1 MKTRSIILLVAMLFV
16 VVLAFASCDLFHQH
30 TWQDATCTTPKT
42 CTECGETEGEALGH
56 AEEVL
61 EGKNATCTEEGLT
74 EGKKCSACGE
84 ILVAQ
89 ETIPTTAHTEE
100 VVAGKAPTCTAT
112 GLTEGKKCSVCD
124 KILVAQEEIPM
135 AAHTEEVVPGKDAT
149 CTETGLT
156 AGKKCSVCDAT
167 LEAQTELSK
176 LPHTYDEG
184 WDEDCNVC
192 GATRTCAHDGEKNIL
207 PGKAPTCT
215 DAGLTDGE
223 TCAICGDVIKAQT
236 SIEKLG
242 HDMSDATCTAA
253 SKCQRCS
260 YVEGEALGHDYDEGV
275 ITVKPGCETKGVK
288 TFTCQRPDC
297 GYSYEVDV
305 EATGHSYV
313 DTVVPATCISKGYTE
328 HVCSGCGDSYKDNET
343 ALAEHTYEG
352 KVTTAPECEK
362 EGVKTYTCTVK
373 DCGHSYTEAIEA
385 TGHSEIAHE
394 GKAATCTEDGYE
406 AYVTCA
412 NCDYTTYKSI
422 SALGHKGGKAT
433 CKDLATC
440 DVCGEKYGTID
451 KVNGHHYGEA
461 DCESPAT
468 CELCGATSGSAI
480 GHIDENKDHVC
491 DRTACDEAMG
501 TCEDADKDHTCDYG
515 CGKSYGTCEDANK
528 DHACDYG
535 CNKVYGTCEDEN
547 KDHACDYGCKKVFG
561 THADGDDKNH
571 TCDYGCLEPVEG
583 EVCVDE
589 NKNHVCD
596 ECSGRVGGDCADDQN
611 GQDNDHLCDYCGA
624 SVGEACHGGTATC
637 TNKAVCVECGKEYGE
652 LLAHTYDQTKAVEA
666 AIKTKADC
674 ENSAVY
680 YYSCSCGAVN
690 KAEGA
695 ATFEAGEPLGHT
707 EETVAGK
714 AATCTA
720 TGLSDG
726 IICSVCNKTLKAQE
740 VLPVIPHTEEILAGK
755 DATCDDDG
763 LTEGKKCSVCG
774 AVIKAQEVVPALGH
788 KYGEITYVWSAD
800 NSTCT
805 ATTICG
811 NDASHIITET
821 VTVTTVKLNLSGEK
835 ITFTYNVEFANE
847 AFAAQSKTV
856 DGEMSV
862 ENKIATVYAPAIAGR
877 VASHDYVKFGLHNAE
892 ETHEFTIYYSEVD
905 VWDGTSVS
913 ESLQG
918 SGTLEDPYLI
928 QSAADFA
935 YFAAQLNNAE
945 VGQTENFKGQYFK
958 MTKSIDLGGNLL
970 IAGNHSGW
978 NKYQGF
984 GGTFDGNNC
993 SIRGINVE
1001 PTTGTSSAL
1010 FGCITAAGTLKNL
1023 SVYGNVKGV
1032 GTVGGVVAYQL
1043 GAVDNVTSYVTVTAT
1058 DGTVG
1063 GVVAN
1068 QESSAGILSN
1078 CVNYGNVSST
1088 SYIVGGVAGS
1098 GGATITNCVNWG
1110 NVQAGAEKIG
1120 GIAGETK
1127 ASGAIEGCTNYGN
1140 VTMTV
1145 AGKGYVGGI
1154 AGNAIKPI
1162 SNCVNYGTITGVNT
1176 TGGIA
1181 GLSTALVDNC
1191 VNYGTVIASSW
1202 NIGGISGRASGGI
1215 QNSINYA
1222 DVTSTG
1228 SGTVGGI
1235 VGTAQSNISGCEN
1248 RGTVKGS
1255 GQCGGI
1261 VGVFSNN
1268 ANITDCINYGEV
1280 NGAWA
1285 TAGIAG
1291 YSTAGSSTISG
1302 CENHGKVL
1310 CSTTSNGGIVGLAAE
1325 KSVVTI
1331 SDCINRGDVS
1341 GISWGG
1347 GGIAGEIVAGSISG
1361 CTNYGTI
1368 SGDGQLGGIAGK
1380 SKVNVSGC
1388 INYGKVIAAVDV
1400 AGGICA
1406 DTTGE
1411 IANCENNG
1419 AIVGNCSCVIV
1430 DGISPSN
1437 VTKTECVN
1445 NGTITI
1451 NHSLTHVDA
1460 VAPTCKEAGIVAH
1473 EHCSAC
1479 GKNFDAEGNQLESVE
1494 DPILDHT
1501 EEVVPGK
1508 AATCTED
1515 GLTDG
1520 KKCSVCGVTLVA
1532 QDVIP
1537 AGHKDEDSDG
1547 KCDACG
1553 NDMCEHVTETVIE
1566 NVVEATCEADG
1577 SYDNVVKCTK
1587 CGAQVSKETVVV
1599 DALGHA
1605 YGDVSYAWASDNSS
1619 CTASKVC
1626 ANDASHVL
1634 SEMASIPTVVL
1645 NVSATK
1651 VTYTYSAVFASEGLE
1666 AQTKVV
1672 EADVTLANS
1681 HATINAPAIAG
1692 RTASHEYVKFGF
1704 HDAAATYEFTIYYS
1718 EVDVWDGTSVSESLQ
1733 GSGTEEDPY
1742 LIQSAADLA
1751 YVAKVVN
1758 EAAKGTANFSGQ
1770 YFKMTKSID
1779 LNGKELLIGTY
1790 AGGLQFQGYFDGN
1803 NCSIKGMKSSQALF
1817 GYVKN
1822 GYVKNLSVYG
1832 TVTSTTGRT
1841 GGVVSYLTAA
1851 TVENVTNYATVSG
1864 TNGLA
1869 GVVGW
1874 LESSTTS
1881 SAINCVNYGTV
1892 SGTSYQVGGIAGFA
1906 KGNLTNCT
1914 NFGDVTSTKSGYV
1927 GGIGGTAND
1936 AKGSRSNC
1944 VNYGNIS
1951 GTDYVGGCF
1960 GTINKTTTDCYSYGT
1975 ATIINSTKTNVGDVV
1990 GGGAS
1995 YLTYTTAE

>member
-42 CTECGETEGEALGH
+42 CTECGATEGEALGH

-275 ITVKPGCETKGVK
+275 ITVNPGCETKGVK
-288 TFTCQRPDC
+288 TFTCQRGDC

-313 DTVVPATCISKGYTE
+313 DTIVPATCISKGYTE

-343 ALAEHTYEG
+343 ALAEHKYEG
-352 KVTTAPECEK
+352 VVTTAPTCEG
-362 EGVKTYTCTVK
+362 EGLMTYTCSVK

-406 AYVTCA
+406 AYVSCA

-491 DRTACDEAMG
+491 DRTACNEAMG

-515 CGKSYGTCEDANK
+515 CGKSYGTCEDADK
-528 DHACDYG
+528 DHDCDYG
-535 CNKVYGTCEDEN
+535 CNKVYGTCEDAD
-547 KDHACDYGCKKVFG
+547 KDHDCDYGCKKVFG

-624 SVGEACHGGTATC
+624 SVGEACYGGTATC

-805 ATTICG
+805 ATVTCG

-835 ITFTYNVEFANE
+835 VTFTYNVEFANE

-913 ESLQG
+913 EGLAG
-918 SGTLEDPYLI
+918 SGTEEDPYLI

-935 YFAAQLNNAE
+935 YFAGVLNAVEGAAGVNYK
-945 VGQTENFKGQYFK
+945 VTTFSGQYFK
-958 MTKSIDLGGNLL
+958 MTKSVDLNGNLL
-970 IAGNHSGW
+970 IAGAHSGW
-978 NKYQGF
+978 NNYQGF
-984 GGTFDGNNC
+984 FGSFDGNNC
-993 SIRGINVE
+993 TIRGINVQ

-1010 FGCITAAGTLKNL
+1010 FGCIAKGGTLKNL
-1023 SVYGNVKGV
+1023 TVYGNAKGTD
-1032 GTVGGVVAYQL
+1032 GVGGVVAYQL

-1058 DGTVG
+1058 GGTIG

-1078 CVNYGNVSST
+1078 SVNYGSVTTT
-1088 SYIVGGVAGS
+1088 SYIAGGVVGS
-1098 GGATITNCVNWG
+1098 GGATINNCVNWG
-1110 NVQAGAEKIG
+1110 NVQGGNESIG
-1120 GIAGETK
+1120 GIAGTTK
-1127 ASGAIEGCTNYGN
+1127 DKGTISDCYNYGD
-1140 VTMTV
+1140 VKTT
-1145 AGKGYVGGI
+1145 AGDKGMIGGI
-1154 AGNAIKPI
+1154 AGKVVKPVN
-1162 SNCVNYGTITGVNT
+1162 NCYNYGTITGANT

-1181 GLSTALVDNC
+1181 GSSTKAITNC
-1191 VNYGTVIASSW
+1191 YNYGAVNATSW
-1202 NIGGISGRASGGI
+1202 NIGGIVG
-1215 QNSINYA
+1215 
-1222 DVTSTG
+1222 STD
-1228 SGTVGGI
+1228 
-1235 VGTAQSNISGCEN
+1235 ANIS
-1248 RGTVKGS
+1248 
-1255 GQCGGI
+1255 
-1261 VGVFSNN
+1261 
-1268 ANITDCINYGEV
+1268 DCINYGDI
-1280 NGAWA
+1280 
-1285 TAGIAG
+1285 T
-1291 YSTAGSSTISG
+1291 STA
-1302 CENHGKVL
+1302 
-1310 CSTTSNGGIVGLAAE
+1310 
-1325 KSVVTI
+1325 
-1331 SDCINRGDVS
+1331 DCV
-1341 GISWGG
+1341 
-1347 GGIAGEIVAGSISG
+1347 GGIAGSSKATISG
-1361 CTNYGTI
+1361 CTNYGTVKGI
-1368 SGDGQLGGIAGK
+1368 GRSAGIVYYSNGTIENCINNGDVIGGWDLGGILAWVGDGQSATIKNCTNNGNITGSWNNGGIFGLAHDNAGT
-1380 SKVNVSGC
+1380 VTITGC
-1388 INYGKVIAAVDV
+1388 
-1400 AGGICA
+1400 
-1406 DTTGE
+1406 T
-1411 IANCENNG
+1411 NNG
-1419 AIVGNCSCVIV
+1419 KINSYTG
-1430 DGISPSN
+1430 GQ
-1437 VTKTECVN
+1437 
-1445 NGTITI
+1445 ITI
-1451 NHSLTHVDA
+1451 AVKAVITDCTENGSYVVLHELTHVDA
-1460 VAPTCKEAGIVAH
+1460 VAPTCDTDGNVAYDN
-1473 EHCSAC
+1473 CSVC
-1479 GKNFDAEGNQLESVE
+1479 GKNFDAEGNELDSVK
-1494 DPILDHT
+1494 L
-1501 EEVVPGK
+1501 
-1508 AATCTED
+1508 
-1515 GLTDG
+1515 
-1520 KKCSVCGVTLVA
+1520 
-1532 QDVIP
+1532 P
-1537 AGHKDEDSDG
+1537 AGHKDESGDG

-1553 NDMCEHVTETVIE
+1553 TSMCDHVSEIVKE
-1566 NVVEATCEADG
+1566 NEKAATCTAAG
-1577 SYDNVVKCTK
+1577 SYDNVEKCTK
-1587 CGAQVSKETVVV
+1587 CGEELGRETVTV
-1599 DALGHA
+1599 DALGHKM
-1605 YGDVSYAWASDNSS
+1605 
-1619 CTASKVC
+1619 T
-1626 ANDASHVL
+1626 
-1634 SEMASIPTVVL
+1634 
-1645 NVSATK
+1645 SAVEGTK
-1651 VTYTYSAVFASEGLE
+1651 KTYTCENGCGLTEIKYLVTVNHLNLDGTVAAE
-1666 AQTKVV
+1666 AEVY
-1672 EADVTLANS
+1672 EYDNNYIY
-1681 HATINAPAIAG
+1681 TINAKAIEG
-1692 RTASHEYVKFGF
+1692 YVASHDYVKG
-1704 HDAAATYEFTIYYS
+1704 HILSTGGTVNIYYS
-1718 EVDVWDGTSVSESLQ
+1718 QVDVWDGTSVSTSL
-1733 GSGTEEDPY
+1733 SGTGTEDDPY

-1751 YVAKVVN
+1751 YLKSIVD
-1758 EAAKGTANFSGQ
+1758 AATSYSENPCSGQ

-1779 LNGKELLIGTY
+1779 LNGANFMIGY
-1790 AGGLQFQGYFDGN
+1790 HSAWNKYDGFAGIFDGN
-1803 NCSIKGMKSSQALF
+1803 NCSIRGMAIDVASGSAGLF
-1817 GYVKN
+1817 GCIKDT
-1822 GYVKNLSVYG
+1822 GTLKNLSVYG
-1832 TVTSTTGRT
+1832 SVKGTAVA
-1841 GGVVSYLTAA
+1841 GGAVAYARG
-1851 TVENVTNYATVSG
+1851 TVENVTNYATVVGGSTVG
-1864 TNGLA
+1864 GVA
-1869 GVVGW
+1869 GDV
-1874 LESSTTS
+1874 
-1881 SAINCVNYGTV
+1881 SAVNITYIGNCVNYGDVVATGNYAGGV
-1892 SGTSYQVGGIAGFA
+1892 AGSGGSQMTACA
-1906 KGNLTNCT
+1906 
-1914 NFGDVTSTKSGYV
+1914 NFGKVNGVTYV
-1927 GGIGGTAND
+1927 GGICGQTKTVGTIKECN
-1936 AKGSRSNC
+1936 
-1944 VNYGNIS
+1944 NYGTVE
-1951 GTDYVGGCF
+1951 GTSSVDGIAGLAK
-1960 GTINKTTTDCYSYGT
+1960 KTLENCNNYGT
-1975 ATIINSTKTNVGDVV
+1975 V
-1990 GGGAS
+1990 
-1995 YLTYTTAE
+1995 TAG